1 MKKIYQNPELKVV
14 IVKTSTHLLTQ
25 SNVGVG
31 EEYGGTTVLS
41 REQGGS
47 LWDDDDDY

>member
-14 IVKTSTHLLTQ
+14 TVKTAAHLLIQ
-25 SNVGVG
+25 SNVRVG

-41 REQGGS
+41 RKGAFF
-47 LWDDDDDY
+47 DDDEEE